1 MKFEVG
7 IDIDAIAF
15 VNSQNDKSRRVIR
28 SRLGILKD
36 DPFPGKAGDKE
47 LLELRHGIQVYRLHV
62 SHTYT
67 AFYKIIGN
75 RVFITEIMT
84 IDQAHKKYKFLK

>member
-1 MKFEVG
+1 VNFEVG

-15 VNSQNDKSRRVIR
+15 VNAQNDKSRRVIR
-28 SRLGILKD
+28 SKLEILND

-47 LLELRHGIQVYRLHV
+47 LLELRHGIQVYRLHI

-67 AFYKIIGN
+67 AFYKIMGN
-75 RVFITEIMT
+75 RVFITEVTT

>member
-1 MKFEVG
+1 VKFEVG

-28 SRLGILKD
+28 SRLEILKD

-47 LLELRHGIQVYRLHV
+47 LLELRHGIQVYRLHI
-62 SHTYT
+62 SHKYT
-67 AFYKIIGN
+67 AFYKIMGK
-75 RVFITEIMT
+75 RMFITEVMT

>member
-15 VNSQNDKSRRVIR
+15 VNAQNDKSRRIIR
-28 SRLGILKD
+28 SKLEILNE

-47 LLELRHGIQVYRLHV
+47 LLELQHGIQVYRLHI

-67 AFYKIIGN
+67 AFYKIMGN
-75 RVFITEIMT
+75 LVFITEVTT

>member
-1 MKFEVG
+1 VKFEVG

-28 SRLGILKD
+28 SKLEILKD

-47 LLELRHGIQVYRLHV
+47 LLELRHGIQVYHLPI

-67 AFYKIIGN
+67 AFYKIMEN
-75 RVFITEIMT
+75 LVFITEVTT
-84 IDQAHKKYKFLK
+84 IDQVHKKYKFLK

>member
-1 MKFEVG
+1 MPKTTRANALS
-7 IDIDAIAF
+7 DP
-15 VNSQNDKSRRVIR
+15 NLR
-28 SRLGILKD
+28 SSND

-47 LLELRHGIQVYRLHV
+47 LLELRHGIQIYRLHI

-67 AFYKIIGN
+67 AFYKIMGN
-75 RVFITEIMT
+75 RVFITEVTT